1 MTESVRDDGR
11 ARPLQLAPFRALR
24 YSPEFVSDLA
34 AVTCPPYDVIGENGV
49 AEWEAA
55 DPRNV
60 VRLIL
65 PRSGT
70 REDRYTHAAR
80 DLRSWLDNGVL
91 RSDDTPA
98 LYVYEHASGDA
109 VALGLVGA
117 VSLHDPAEHV
127 VLPHEDVFPGPVD
140 DRAALMAA
148 TGAQLEPILLTY
160 GGGGAA
166 SATVDS
172 ALATDPVME
181 VATADGATHRIW
193 RLTDPRIVEEI
204 QADLAGRQALIADG
218 HHRYA
223 AYRALR
229 DRMTTGAVTRM
240 SDAAQHGLAMLVDA
254 DRHPLRLGSIHRS
267 IAGFSLPDAV
277 TAAASVFQTVSLMPD
292 LEPARALAAVSRN
305 GHAFVVSDG
314 RQSALLEH
322 PISER
327 VDASLPPGRSPTW
340 RRLDASIACEFML
353 PQLFRVDDADSRVA
367 YHHDAAEAVSRA
379 RRLRGIAL
387 LIRPASHTDVL
398 AIAAKG
404 ERMPRK
410 STSFGPKPRTGL
422 LMRMLR
428 DPRL

>member
-1 MTESVRDDGR
+1 
-11 ARPLQLAPFRALR
+11 
-24 YSPEFVSDLA
+24 
-34 AVTCPPYDVIGENGV
+34 
-49 AEWEAA
+49 
-55 DPRNV
+55 
-60 VRLIL
+60 
-65 PRSGT
+65 
-70 REDRYTHAAR
+70 
-80 DLRSWLDNGVL
+80 
-91 RSDDTPA
+91 
-98 LYVYEHASGDA
+98 
-109 VALGLVGA
+109 
-117 VSLHDPAEHV
+117 
-127 VLPHEDVFPGPVD
+127 
-140 DRAALMAA
+140 
-148 TGAQLEPILLTY
+148 
-160 GGGGAA
+160 
-166 SATVDS
+166 
-172 ALATDPVME
+172 
-181 VATADGATHRIW
+181 
-193 RLTDPRIVEEI
+193 
-204 QADLAGRQALIADG
+204 
-218 HHRYA
+218 
-223 AYRALR
+223 
-229 DRMTTGAVTRM
+229 M